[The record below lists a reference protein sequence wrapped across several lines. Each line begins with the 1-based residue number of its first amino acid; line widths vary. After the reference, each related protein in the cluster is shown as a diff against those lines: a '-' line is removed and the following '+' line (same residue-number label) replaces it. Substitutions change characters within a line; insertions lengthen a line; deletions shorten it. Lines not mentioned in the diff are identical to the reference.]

1 MMEKIAP
8 QWMQGCLIREVW
20 FEPTFHK
27 YQGELCAG
35 IQLHTDYPD
44 YQPEKFKP
52 FRFIMLFL
60 KAIRQCYPHYKIW
73 RDFPYEYELDRLAI
87 DVINGSNILRKWV
100 DAEPIN
106 IKVIEKKL
114 IDDETKWLNHIQK
127 YYLY

>member
-1 MMEKIAP
+1 MEQIAP
-8 QWMQGCLIREVW
+8 QWMQGCHIREVW

-44 YQPEKFKP
+44 YQPEDFKP

-60 KAIRQCYPHYKIW
+60 KAIRQCYPNYKIW

-87 DVINGSNILRKWV
+87 DVINGGNVLREWV
-100 DAEPIN
+100 DGESTDIE
-106 IKVIEKKL
+106 VIEQKL
-114 IDDETKWLNHIQK
+114 VIDEKVWLEQVRAF
-127 YYLY
+127 YLY